1 MTSAV
6 QRSIPAAMLLDKYG
20 LVSLQQMGRRRGVE
34 TKGLSKSKL
43 VTLLAKGLYDP
54 VTVTTSL
61 KELEPHQRE
70 VLDLLILRG
79 GEATTSVFR
88 DQLASQRKIDPP
100 PTRSSWSNSVEHGSA
115 AKTDSRKFEDI
126 LARLS
131 VSGLV
136 FTTGIGTYRS
146 IGEFTAPAE
155 YLFIPTAV
163 FEHLPPVTMPIET
176 APPPPSVRPADP
188 DTLLRDIY
196 IILSFARDEP
206 IPLTTR
212 GQILKRAL
220 VRIDEALRLPEGAAK
235 VQVEGDLG
243 RLPLLRTLAQELG
256 LLVQAPGGL
265 MLGAGAA
272 GFLAAPRGQRRRQ
285 LYETYRKN
293 ARWSE
298 LTRLSNLTISPRTNL
313 QDAMIVAARQRVL
326 AELTELPADEWIAL
340 SHLIERLRTRAFEF
354 LFSRSWAGDR
364 YYYPPGY
371 QSSVYSGEN
380 QLGLRFERPD
390 RKLVDW
396 NDVEGG
402 FIRVVVTEALYWLG
416 MVDLG
421 FAGEGEQP
429 SAFRVTSD
437 GALLLRGETPPSA
450 EPEVHVV
457 VQPNFQV
464 FAFEPTGE
472 NVLFTL
478 DRLAE
483 RVRAEQV
490 VEYRLT
496 RESVYAAQ
504 RGGMDVAEV
513 LTFLEQVSA
522 APVPQNIRRSLED
535 WGSQHDRIRIRR
547 ATPLLQTIDEQALD
561 ALYADPELSAFLGRR
576 IAPTAALVPAR
587 HLDALYKAFV
597 IDDPAKTRP
606 LPALSEG
613 KDTQQRPLLTVDTE
627 GRIAFRDPLPSIHV
641 RHELASF
648 IEEGPQGT
656 ACLTPISL
664 RQGARSG
671 RTPDAIV
678 AVLQRFH
685 TGPLP
690 AEVVALVKR
699 WAKDWGRGALDHVLL
714 LQVETPGIMA
724 DLLAERELKRALQP
738 LPNAPTLALV
748 REDQAQA
755 VRTSLEERGMELN
768 GDLWRKKG

>member
-1 MTSAV
+1 MTTLV
-6 QRSIPAAMLLDKYG
+6 LRSLPAATLLEKYG

-34 TKGLSKSKL
+34 IKGLSKAKL
-43 VTLLAKGLYDP
+43 VTLLAKRLYDP
-54 VTVTTSL
+54 VTITTAL
-61 KELEPHQRE
+61 NELEPHQRA

-79 GEATTSVFR
+79 GEVTTTVFR
-88 DQLASQRKIDPP
+88 DQLASQKKIDPP
-100 PTRSSWSNSVEHGSA
+100 PARSSWSYSPERGSPT
-115 AKTDSRKFEDI
+115 KSDSRKFEDI
-126 LARLS
+126 MARLS

-136 FTTGIGTYRS
+136 FSTGIGTSRS
-146 IGEFTAPAE
+146 NVEFTAPAE

-196 IILSFARDEP
+196 IILSFAREEP
-206 IPLTTR
+206 IPLTIR

-220 VRIDEALRLPEGAAK
+220 LRIDEALRLPEGAAK
-235 VQVEGDLG
+235 VQVESDMG

-272 GFLAAPRGQRRRQ
+272 GFLAEPRGQRRRR

-298 LTRLSNLTISPRTNL
+298 LTRLPDLTITPRTNL
-313 QDAMIVAARQRVL
+313 QDSMVVAARQRVL
-326 AELTELPADEWIAL
+326 AELIELPAGEWIAL
-340 SHLIERLRTRAFEF
+340 SHLIERLRIRAFEF
-354 LFSRSWAGDR
+354 LFSRSWASDR
-364 YYYPPGY
+364 YYYPSDYRP
-371 QSSVYSGEN
+371 SVYSGEN
-380 QLGLRFERPD
+380 QLGLRFERLN
-390 RKLVDW
+390 RKAVGW
-396 NDVEGG
+396 NDVEGE

-421 FAGEGEQP
+421 LAAEGEQP
-429 SAFRVTSD
+429 SVFRVTAE
-437 GALLLRGETPPSA
+437 GAMLLRGETPPSA
-450 EPEVHVV
+450 EPETHVV
-457 VQPNFQV
+457 VQPNFQI

-472 NVLFTL
+472 DVLFTL

-490 VEYRLT
+490 VEYHLT

-504 RGGMDVAEV
+504 RDGMDVAAI
-513 LTFLEQVSA
+513 LAFLEQISA

-561 ALYADPELSAFLGRR
+561 ALYADPELGASLGRR
-576 IAPTAALVPAR
+576 IAPAAALVPAR
-587 HLDALYKAFV
+587 HLDALYSAFV
-597 IDDPAKTRP
+597 NADPTKGRP

-613 KDTQQRPLLTVDTE
+613 KDTQERPLLTVDTE
-627 GRIAFRDPLPSIHV
+627 GRITFRDRLPSIHV
-641 RHELASF
+641 RHQLASC
-648 IEEGPQGT
+648 IEEAPDG
-656 ACLTPISL
+656 AALLTGASL

-671 RTPDAIV
+671 RTPDAII

-690 AEVVALVKR
+690 AEVVTLVKR
-699 WAKDWGRGALDHVLL
+699 WAKDWGRGALDRVLL
-714 LQVETPGIMA
+714 LQVETPEIMA

-738 LPNAPTLALV
+738 LPNAPTLAMI
-748 REDQAQA
+748 REDQAEA
-755 VRTSLEERGMELN
+755 VRTSLEERGMELS
-768 GDLWRKKG
+768 GDLWGKKG

>member
-1 MTSAV
+1 MTSPV
-6 QRSIPAAMLLDKYG
+6 QRSIPATTLLEKYG

-34 TKGLSKSKL
+34 IKGLSKAKL
-43 VTLLAKGLYDP
+43 VTLLAKRLYDP
-54 VTVTTSL
+54 VIITTSL
-61 KELEPHQRE
+61 NELEPHQRE
-70 VLDLLILRG
+70 VLDLLILRS
-79 GEATTSVFR
+79 GEVTASVFR
-88 DQLASQRKIDPP
+88 DQLAAQKKIDPP
-100 PTRSSWSNSVEHGSA
+100 PTRTSWNYSAERGSPT
-115 AKTDSRKFEDI
+115 KPDSKKFEDI

-136 FTTGIGTYRS
+136 FTTGIATSRS
-146 IGEFTAPAE
+146 NVEFTAPAE

-163 FEHLPPVTMPIET
+163 FEHLPPVTMSIET
-176 APPPPSVRPADP
+176 GPPPPTVRPADP
-188 DTLLRDIY
+188 DSLLRDIY

-220 VRIDEALRLPEGAAK
+220 VRIDEALRVPEGAVK
-235 VQVEGDLG
+235 VQVESDLG

-265 MLGAGAA
+265 MLGAGAG

-285 LYETYRKN
+285 LYETYRTN

-298 LTRLSNLTISPRTNL
+298 LTRLPDLTVTPRTNL
-313 QDAMIVAARQRVL
+313 QDSLIVAARQRVL
-326 AELTELPADEWIAL
+326 AELIELPAGEWVAL
-340 SHLIERLRTRAFEF
+340 SHLIERLQIRAYEF
-354 LFSRSWAGDR
+354 LFSRSWASDR
-364 YYYPPGY
+364 YYYPSNYRP
-371 QSSVYSGEN
+371 SVYSGEN
-380 QLGLRFERPD
+380 QLGLRFERSD
-390 RKLVDW
+390 RKVVSW
-396 NDVEGG
+396 NDVEGQ
-402 FIRVVVTEALYWLG
+402 FIRVVVTEALHWLG

-421 FAGEGEQP
+421 LTGDGEQA
-429 SAFRVTSD
+429 SVFRVTPE
-437 GALLLRGETPPSA
+437 GAALLHGETPPSA
-450 EPEVHVV
+450 EPETHVV
-457 VQPNFQV
+457 VQPNFQI

-472 NVLFTL
+472 DVLFTL

-504 RGGMDVAEV
+504 RGGMDVAAI

-561 ALYADPELSAFLGRR
+561 SLYADPELGPSLGRR

-587 HLDALYKAFV
+587 HLDALYSALV
-597 IDDPAKTRP
+597 NADPARIRP

-613 KDTQQRPLLTVDTE
+613 KDTQERPLLTVDTE
-627 GRIAFRDPLPSIHV
+627 GRITFRDRLPSIHV
-641 RHELASF
+641 RHQLASF
-648 IEEGPQGT
+648 IEETPDG
-656 ACLTPISL
+656 AALLTGASL

-678 AVLQRFH
+678 AALQRFH

-699 WAKDWGRGALDHVLL
+699 WAKDWGRGTLDRVLL
-714 LQVETPGIMA
+714 LQVETPEIMA

-738 LPNAPTLALV
+738 LPNAPTLAMI
-748 REDQAQA
+748 REDQAEA

-768 GDLWRKKG
+768 GELWRKKG